1 MSQSHTV
8 TVIGSRFRIE
18 PWTTI
23 LRDGG
28 ITVTPPHEVQNVTA
42 AVHLATVAQLPK
54 RLMVIWVRRSPF
66 EDASTDAHLRIGRRD
81 PQEVSAA
88 FHALEHGLRVVGIV
102 GEVTSSPRETAAELR
117 ELLATAQVPEPA

>member
-1 MSQSHTV
+1 MSQTVPV

-54 RLMVIWVRRSPF
+54 RLMVILVRPSPF

-102 GEVTSSPRETAAELR
+102 GKVTSSASETAH
-117 ELLATAQVPEPA
+117 ELLGLLVTARLPEPA

>member
-28 ITVTPPHEVQNVTA
+28 FAITPPDEVQGIGA
-42 AVHLATVAQLPK
+42 AVHLATVAQLPTSFTIVWI
-54 RLMVIWVRRSPF
+54 RPSPH
-66 EDASTDAHLRIGRRD
+66 EDAATAAHLGIGRKA
-81 PQEVSAA
+81 PAETSAA
-88 FHALEHGLRVVGIV
+88 FHALEHGLRVIGVAGT
-102 GEVTSSPRETAAELR
+102 VTSSPRETARELR
-117 ELLATAQVPEPA
+117 HLLAAAQEPAA

>member
-1 MSQSHTV
+1 MSQPIPV
-8 TVIGSRFRIE
+8 TLIGSRFRIE

-42 AVHLATVAQLPK
+42 AVHLATVAQLPTSFT
-54 RLMVIWVRRSPF
+54 VVWVRPSPF
-66 EDASTDAHLRIGRRD
+66 EEASTDAHLRIGRRV

-88 FHALEHGLRVVGIV
+88 FHALEHGLRVVGEI
-102 GEVTSSPRETAAELR
+102 GTVTSSPHETAAALR
-117 ELLATAQVPEPA
+117 RLLQTVQVPTA